1 MADPGF
7 PDLRAFLE
15 QLRRDGDLAVVETP
29 VEARLEAA
37 EIHRRVIAAGGPAL
51 LFTNV
56 RGAEMRL
63 ATNLFG
69 TARRAEMAFG
79 KRPFQL
85 IRRLVE
91 LAQTLL
97 PPTPAKIWGARD
109 VGRALLRVGV
119 DRRGRSGRRGWGGPG
134 QAGGQGGEASG
145 GRRAAGTVLE
155 MVTRDVR
162 LDRLPAL
169 TTWPEDGGPFIT
181 LPLVYTEHPDGAG
194 HNLGMYR
201 LQVHDPRTTGMHWQI
216 GKGGGFHYAV
226 AEARGERLPVSVWLG
241 GPPALILAA
250 IAPLPENVPE
260 LMLASLL
267 AGRRLRMLTGP
278 DGRPVPADA
287 ELALGGSVPPAVRR
301 AEGPFG
307 DHYGYYSLRHDYP
320 VFEVE
325 WLARRRDA
333 IYPATVVGKPRQED
347 FFLGDLLQEL
357 LSPLFPLVMPAVE
370 VLWSYGETGYH
381 SLAAAVVKQRYPRE
395 AMASAFRIL
404 GEGQLSLTKFLLVT
418 DRAVDLKDF
427 RAVLIHILE
436 RTRPETDLFVF
447 ANLSMDTLDYTGP
460 RVNEG
465 SKGVWLGLG
474 DPVRELPRRF
484 SPGGAAGQGSGSAA
498 GAPGFG
504 SAAGAAGAGSD
515 VGGPP
520 GAAAGA
526 LPHGIG
532 EVLVFC
538 PGCLVLGGPSF
549 AEDAGAA
556 ARFAAHPAF
565 AGWPLLV
572 LTDEP
577 RRAAASPINF
587 LWTTF
592 TRFEPA
598 ADIHAAATM
607 TLRNH
612 IAYQAPV
619 LIDARLKPG
628 FPAELRADPATAE
641 LVGRRWSEYF
651 PGRRVEMGDAEAAHL
666 DPVPPR

>member
-1 MADPGF
+1 MAEPTF
-7 PDLRAFLE
+7 PDLRAFLA
-15 QLRRDGDLAVVETP
+15 QLRREGDLAVVEAP
-29 VEARLEAA
+29 VDARLEAA

-51 LFTNV
+51 LFTGV
-56 RGAEMRL
+56 RGAEIPL

-69 TARRAEMAFG
+69 TARRAELAFG
-79 KRPFQL
+79 KRPFRL
-85 IRRLVE
+85 VRRLVE
-91 LAQTLL
+91 LAETLL
-97 PPTPAKIWGARD
+97 PPTPRKLWGARD
-109 VGRALLRVGV
+109 LAREALRIGV
-119 DRRGRSGRRGWGGPG
+119 DRRARRP
-134 QAGGQGGEASG
+134 
-145 GRRAAGTVLE
+145 AGTVME
-155 MVTRDVR
+155 VVTRDVR
-162 LDRLPAL
+162 LDRLPVL

-181 LPLVYTEHPDGAG
+181 LPLVYTEHPAGKG

-216 GKGGGFHYAV
+216 GKGGGFHHAV
-226 AEARGERLPVSVWLG
+226 AEGRGESLPASVWLG

-260 LMLASLL
+260 LMLASLI
-267 AGRRLRMLTGP
+267 AGERLRLMPGP
-278 DGRPVPADA
+278 GGHAVPAFA
-287 ELALGGSVPPAVRR
+287 ELALTGRVPAGVRR
-301 AEGPFG
+301 PEGPFG

-370 VLWSYGETGYH
+370 ALWSYGETGYH
-381 SLAAAVVKQRYPRE
+381 SLAAAVVKQRYARE

-418 DRAVDLKDF
+418 DRPVDLKDF
-427 RAVLIHILE
+427 RATLTHVLA
-436 RTRPETDLFVF
+436 RTRPEADLFVF

-474 DPVRELPRRF
+474 DPIRELPREF
-484 SPGGAAGQGSGSAA
+484 SPGAAEPPGPPGGPRAPASGARADGSAA
-498 GAPGFG
+498 GR
-504 SAAGAAGAGSD
+504 
-515 VGGPP
+515 
-520 GAAAGA
+520 
-526 LPHGIG
+526 G
-532 EVLVFC
+532 EVPQGLRDALVFS
-538 PGCLVLGGPSF
+538 PGCLVLGGPPF
-549 AEDAGAA
+549 AEEPGAA

-598 ADIHAAATM
+598 ADIHAAAT
-607 TLRNH
+607 TVARNH
-612 IAYQAPV
+612 LAYQPPV

-628 FPAELRADPATAE
+628 FPRELRADPDTAA
-641 LVGRRWSEYF
+641 LVSRRWREYF
-651 PGRRVEMGDAEAAHL
+651 PGGGVEMGDSDAAHL
-666 DPVPPR
+666 DRVGGD